1 MSVPDDDLLSEGAL
15 RYDLRIVASWI
26 TPQSK
31 VLGLGCG
38 EGELLYYLKH
48 RKKAL
53 CTGIDQ
59 DESKVA
65 ICIQRGLSVLQGD
78 INSEVQD
85 YLDNT
90 FDFVILSQTLQQI
103 YSPETLIDDILRIGK
118 KCIVSFPNF
127 SHWGNR
133 LQLMFKGHAPISKQ
147 LPYQWYN
154 TPNIRVITVKDF
166 QRFARKMGLIIY
178 KEVTINT
185 QNQEK
190 VGRIIRFLPN
200 LRSTYGLYL
209 IGRSHS

>member
-1 MSVPDDDLLSEGAL
+1 MPVPESDLLSLDVL

-26 TPQSK
+26 TSKSK

-48 RKKAL
+48 QKKAL

-85 YLDNT
+85 YRENA
-90 FDFVILSQTLQQI
+90 FDFVILSRTLQQI

-133 LQLMFKGHAPISKQ
+133 LQLLFKGHAPISPQ

-154 TPNIRVITVKDF
+154 TPNIRVITIKDF
-166 QRFARKMGLIIY
+166 KDFTCRMGLIIY

-185 QNQEK
+185 QNQENT
-190 VGRIIRFLPN
+190 GRIIRFLPN